1 MIVDS
6 STQEFAVLDGEVMP
20 QVEAS
25 IPVADEGFLRGDAVF
40 EALRVYG
47 GVPFGVAEHMAR
59 MERSASGL
67 RLEGVDVASL
77 VNDLETLIA
86 ARGAG
91 DYGARFVWTR
101 GGHRLVRSESIAVF
115 PPSVNLATVEYQP
128 TVVLDGL
135 KTLSYGP
142 NVLAN
147 RIAQERGHDEALLV
161 TPDGLVLEGPTAS
174 FFFSP
179 DGETLV
185 TPPLDHGIL
194 ASITRQFLLDLLDN
208 IEVRQV
214 RVDELAD
221 AKEAFLVSSVREIQ
235 VVGQVDDHRYAV
247 PGPLTNAA
255 KQAYAELV
263 QATTAV
269 AAN

>member
-1 MIVDS
+1 MTEISREYV
-6 STQEFAVLDGEVMP
+6 VLNGELLP
-20 QVEAS
+20 EDAAS

-40 EALRVYG
+40 EALRVYA
-47 GVPFGVAEHMAR
+47 GVPFGVEEHMAR
-59 MERSASGL
+59 MERSAVGL
-67 RLEGVDVASL
+67 MLDGVDTALL
-77 VNDLETLIA
+77 VNDLEALIA
-86 ARGAG
+86 ARGAD

-128 TVVLDGL
+128 TLVLDGL
-135 KTLSYGP
+135 KTLSYGA

-147 RIAQERGHDEALLV
+147 RVAQDRGFDEALLV

-185 TPPLDHGIL
+185 TPPVEHGIL
-194 ASITRQFLLDLLDN
+194 DSITRQFLLDALDN
-208 IEVRQV
+208 IEVREV
-214 RVDELAD
+214 RVEELAG
-221 AKEAFLVSSVREIQ
+221 ATEAFLCSSVREIQ
-235 VVGQVDDHRYAV
+235 AVGQVDEHRYAV

-255 KQAYAELV
+255 KQAYADTV
-263 QATTAV
+263 QARIAV
-269 AAN
+269 ASAN